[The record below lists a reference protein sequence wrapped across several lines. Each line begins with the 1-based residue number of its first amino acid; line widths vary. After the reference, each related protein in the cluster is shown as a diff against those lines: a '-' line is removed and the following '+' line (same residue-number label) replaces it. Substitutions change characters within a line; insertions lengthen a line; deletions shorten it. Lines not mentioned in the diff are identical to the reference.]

1 MHVDQA
7 LELILQGMGQLS
19 AEIVDLTDAL
29 GRVLA
34 EDVQAEISLPPFA
47 NSSMDGYAVRAADV
61 IEASENKPI
70 DLRVVLN
77 IPAGTAPQQSIETGE
92 AARIM
97 TGAPVPDGADAIV
110 PVEGT
115 AGQRFDDDNSP
126 LPDIVRILRNVQQG
140 AYIRPVGEDIE
151 RGAIVLRAG
160 AILRPQEIGML
171 AALGQAHVSVVR
183 EPRVAILST
192 GNELVKVDEA
202 LTPGKIRDTNSYT
215 LYGLVKLQGG
225 QPIRLPIAGDTL
237 QDVRHLFLTALE
249 QHPDLII
256 SSAGVS
262 VGAADLVRIVLEEL
276 GKIDLWRINMRP
288 GKPLAFGQIQNVPFF
303 GLPGNPVSAMVTF
316 EIFVRPA
323 ILKLAGREG
332 EMGLVQA
339 IVGEDIRSDGR
350 RSYLRVRLTRNQGQ
364 WIAYTT
370 GTQSSG
376 ALMSMVLADG
386 LLIVPEGVTFVQ
398 EGTELPVRLLRH
410 LQTVTGEM
418 K

>member
-160 AILRPQEIGML
+160 AILRPQEI
-171 AALGQAHVSVVR
+171 
-183 EPRVAILST
+183 
-192 GNELVKVDEA
+192 
-202 LTPGKIRDTNSYT
+202 
-215 LYGLVKLQGG
+215 
-225 QPIRLPIAGDTL
+225 
-237 QDVRHLFLTALE
+237 
-249 QHPDLII
+249 
-256 SSAGVS
+256 
-262 VGAADLVRIVLEEL
+262 
-276 GKIDLWRINMRP
+276 
-288 GKPLAFGQIQNVPFF
+288 
-303 GLPGNPVSAMVTF
+303 
-316 EIFVRPA
+316 
-323 ILKLAGREG
+323 
-332 EMGLVQA
+332 
-339 IVGEDIRSDGR
+339 
-350 RSYLRVRLTRNQGQ
+350 
-364 WIAYTT
+364 
-370 GTQSSG
+370 
-376 ALMSMVLADG
+376 
-386 LLIVPEGVTFVQ
+386 
-398 EGTELPVRLLRH
+398 
-410 LQTVTGEM
+410 
-418 K
+418 